1 MHRLYHLCRHR
12 AFVCCIVL
20 IAASATQCTSGV
32 AGERRESVAP
42 RAVTKAVNALAP
54 TDIAIAAA
62 TSTPCSLAKLPGSM
76 SKLLPLLP
84 SDHRPLF
91 EECAR
96 GRMKIKRTVSAFDLV
111 TAIDDPADRPAAVAT
126 LRAFFD
132 GRAVDA
138 AMGVGLSG
146 DPYPISFD
154 WVVILDPQSQTLFSF
169 VLNCHD

>member
-1 MHRLYHLCRHR
+1 MRRLYHLCRHR

-62 TSTPCSLAKLPGSM
+62 TSTPCTLAKLPGSM